1 MDDLITYMDYLWLQ
15 VEDDI
20 ITLGLN
26 DEGLEG
32 FDHVTNLDL
41 PHENSEV
48 YTDEICGELETDQG
62 PLNIYSPVDGRIVEI
77 NEAAIQNPDL
87 IRDDSY
93 GDGWLIRIE
102 TADLERIDNIASH
115 PLPTHSGMEDDN

>member
-15 VEDDI
+15 VTDDI
-20 ITLGLN
+20 VTLGIN

-32 FDHVTNLDL
+32 FDRVNKLDL
-41 PHENSEV
+41 PHENAEV

-77 NEAAIQNPDL
+77 NEAVTQNPDL

-102 TADLERIDNIASH
+102 TSDLEQLNEISPD
-115 PLPTHSGMEDDN
+115 LPTHADIEEDND